1 MKARSRNGIPF
12 HLKSYPNLYFFKCRI
27 PDIRYSKGKTIV
39 FVTDICLTCYRN
51 NPMRTNEDVS
61 HYTTLAGNCF
71 KCYFDIFQSLVLC

>member
-1 MKARSRNGIPF
+1 M
-12 HLKSYPNLYFFKCRI
+12 
-27 PDIRYSKGKTIV
+27 IV

-71 KCYFDIFQSLVLC
+71 KWGFFLHNSVIGFMLITNICHQKCQFYLRCPENII